1 MIHAM
6 VDNHLAQ
13 KARESAEAATAAH
26 MANEYRRS
34 SLMASAIGGLAAGI
48 NQFLGVNE
56 AEIYASNDMFS
67 AN

>member
-1 MIHAM
+1 
-6 VDNHLAQ
+6 
-13 KARESAEAATAAH
+13 
-26 MANEYRRS
+26 
-34 SLMASAIGGLAAGI
+34 MASAIGGLAAGI